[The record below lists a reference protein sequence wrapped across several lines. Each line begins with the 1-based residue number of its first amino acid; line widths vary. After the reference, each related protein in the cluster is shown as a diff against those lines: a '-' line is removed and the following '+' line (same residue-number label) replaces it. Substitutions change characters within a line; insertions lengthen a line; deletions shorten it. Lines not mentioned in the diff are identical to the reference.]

1 MTISYWKFLARS
13 QNCLGRI
20 LCKPAWDFNRFV
32 SDPQREKGRR
42 WQLQTLMRAL
52 WCGFLTNCGNLHA
65 VESLTE
71 CGFDKHLP
79 DSTLYDFVGK
89 FSSAEVAA
97 LRRQLHAQVLTDWR
111 CKCSGGWPLRQCDI
125 IPA

>member
-1 MTISYWKFLARS
+1 MAVADLDASLVVWVR
-13 QNCLGRI
+13 
-20 LCKPAWDFNRFV
+20 D
-32 SDPQREKGRR
+32 E
-42 WQLQTLMRAL
+42 L
-52 WCGFLTNCGNLHA
+52 WELTCR

-97 LRRQLHAQVLTDWR
+97 LRRQLHAQVRTDWR
-111 CKCSGGWPLRQCDI
+111 CKRSGGGPCGNVI
-125 IPA
+125 